1 MAAAQRAG
9 THRRAMRAGGARALN
24 ADRGDLDRRAFA
36 YLSAD
41 RASPV
46 RAGRQSALGVE
57 VPHDVAAG
65 DAARGT
71 FRAGGIHCGRERSAR
86 EGCPGPPHL
95 QPLRAF
101 LPAAFDRRIA
111 AASERSA
118 GRNVA
123 GGSAALRAFL
133 PAAFDRRIAAASER
147 SAGRNV
153 AGGSAADH
161 GLRVEAA
168 LSPPRGRSAGCEAGP
183 LRPVAD
189 YGAEWA
195 DLRAAP
201 GPRSG
206 VGAQPFAQALF
217 SDSAVDAARDL
228 ERAERLVNLAA
239 T

>member
-9 THRRAMRAGGARALN
+9 ACRRAGRAGGACAIA
-24 ADRGDLDRRAFA
+24 ADRSDLDGGAFA
-36 YLSAD
+36 YVPAD

-46 RAGRQSALGVE
+46 RTWRQSALGTE

-65 DAARGT
+65 IAAHGT
-71 FRAGGIHCGRERSAR
+71 FRAGGIHRGREHF
-86 EGCPGPPHL
+86 E
-95 QPLRAF
+95 PLRAF

-123 GGSAALRAFL
+123 GGA
-133 PAAFDRRIAAASER
+133 
-147 SAGRNV
+147 
-153 AGGSAADH
+153 AADH

-168 LSPPRGRSAGCEAGP
+168 LSPPRGRSAGGEARP

-201 GPRSG
+201 RPRSG
-206 VGAQPFAQALF
+206 VGAQPFA
-217 SDSAVDAARDL
+217 
-228 ERAERLVNLAA
+228 
-239 T
+239 

>member
-36 YLSAD
+36 YVSAD

-65 DAARGT
+65 DAACGK
-71 FRAGGIHCGRERSAR
+71 FRAGGINCGREAPARERGPAPPHLQERS

-118 GRNVA
+118 G
-123 GGSAALRAFL
+123 L
-133 PAAFDRRIAAASER
+133 
-147 SAGRNV
+147 NV

-195 DLRAAP
+195 DLRAGP
-201 GPRSG
+201 GPGSG

-217 SDSAVDAARDL
+217 SDPAVDAARDL

>member
-9 THRRAMRAGGARALN
+9 THRRAMRAGG
-24 ADRGDLDRRAFA
+24 DLDRRSFA
-36 YLSAD
+36 YVSAD

-71 FRAGGIHCGRERSAR
+71 FRAGGIHCGREGSAR
-86 EGCPGPPHL
+86 EGRPGPPHF

-123 GGSAALRAFL
+123 GGA
-133 PAAFDRRIAAASER
+133 
-147 SAGRNV
+147 
-153 AGGSAADH
+153 AADH

-201 GPRSG
+201 GPGSG

-217 SDSAVDAARDL
+217 SDPAVDAARDL

>member
-36 YLSAD
+36 YVSAD

-86 EGCPGPPHL
+86 ERCPGPPHL

-111 AASERSA
+111 AACARGA

-123 GGSAALRAFL
+123 GGA
-133 PAAFDRRIAAASER
+133 
-147 SAGRNV
+147 
-153 AGGSAADH
+153 AADH
-161 GLRVEAA
+161 GLRVGAA

-201 GPRSG
+201 GPGSG

-217 SDSAVDAARDL
+217 QILLWTLPEIWSGRNAW
-228 ERAERLVNLAA
+228 
-239 T
+239 

>member
-9 THRRAMRAGGARALN
+9 ACRRAGRAGGACAIA
-24 ADRGDLDRRAFA
+24 ADRSDLDGGAFA
-36 YLSAD
+36 YVPAD
-41 RASPV
+41 RASSV
-46 RAGRQSALGVE
+46 RTWRQSALGTE

-65 DAARGT
+65 IAAHGT
-71 FRAGGIHCGRERSAR
+71 FRAGGIHRGRERSTR
-86 EGCPGPPHL
+86 EGCPGPAHFE
-95 QPLRAF
+95 PLRAF

-123 GGSAALRAFL
+123 GGA
-133 PAAFDRRIAAASER
+133 
-147 SAGRNV
+147 
-153 AGGSAADH
+153 AADH

-168 LSPPRGRSAGCEAGP
+168 LSPPRGRSSGCEAGP

-201 GPRSG
+201 GPGSG

-217 SDSAVDAARDL
+217 SDPAVDAARDL